1 MDASDNDLYAL
12 LDVAADAWVLRRRP
26 YRKYADLVVLPSS
39 SQQLRKAYRQK
50 SLKVHPDRVS
60 EMLFRSCRT
69 EADCVDFDDC
79 STNILI
85 AS

>member
-60 EMLFRSCRT
+60 ETLCRKCCA
-69 EADCVDFDDC
+69 EADCVDFDV
-79 STNILI
+79 SLINIFI